1 MEARLRENKTYLT
14 VEETAAYLE
23 LPETFIMEKIKQG
36 RIRAVHDGNEYI
48 INKEQ
53 FNHHLEEIRKLRE
66 FEDAA
71 RHEPIPESYDVK
83 DED

>member
-1 MEARLRENKTYLT
+1 MRENKTYLT

-53 FNHHLEEIRKLRE
+53 FNHHLEEISKLRE

-71 RHEPIPESYDVK
+71 RHDPIPESYDVK

>member
-1 MEARLRENKTYLT
+1 MRENKTYLT

-23 LPETFIMEKIKQG
+23 LPESFIMEKIKQG

-53 FNHHLEEIRKLRE
+53 FNHHLEEIRKLQE
-66 FEDAA
+66 FEEAA

>member
-1 MEARLRENKTYLT
+1 MRENKTYLT

-66 FEDAA
+66 FEDTA
-71 RHEPIPESYDVK
+71 RHDPIPESYDVK

>member
-1 MEARLRENKTYLT
+1 MRENKTYLT